1 VKRLI
6 FLSILIQ
13 FFISCKND
21 LNPNILII
29 LTDDQGWGDLSING
43 NTNLKT
49 PNIDNI
55 ALNGASFERF
65 YVSPVCSPTRAELLS
80 GKFFVRSGV
89 NGVTRG
95 YERMNT
101 DVKLI
106 SDFFKG
112 KKYKTGA
119 FGKWHNG
126 SQPPYHPNNR
136 GFDEFYGF
144 TSGHWGNY
152 FDPILEKNG
161 KIIKTEGYIN
171 DVITNEAIS
180 FIKKSNKPFLSFI
193 SYNTPHSPMQVPDKY
208 SDGKE
213 ILLRGRYSKR
223 ENIEKTKAAMGMI
236 ENIDEN
242 IGNVVRLLKEKGVYE
257 NTIIIFFSDNGP
269 NGNRWNNDLKDR
281 KGSTNEG
288 GVRVPFFIQW
298 PKNIKKGLKIKQI
311 SSVLDVFPT
320 LLELTG
326 NESLNDLDG
335 ISLKRFL
342 DSPSLLDDE
351 RTIFSYWNNRI
362 SARNN
367 NYILDHENNLYDL
380 VKDFSQYNPIEKD
393 NNPHYQK
400 LLNDKNEWLTKVVN
414 PNKEK
419 LTRRPFTINYNT
431 AKYTHLPARD
441 AEINGDLKRSSIHAN
456 CSFIENWVNTNDY
469 IFWEIDVL
477 EDGIN
482 NIELYYTLEKESVGT
497 EIALEFENQIIKKT
511 IDEFHDP
518 NLVGFE
524 DDKIERIESYTKDF
538 KKIKIGKMSFKKGL
552 SRLKLKTTKK
562 VGKKSIDFRL
572 LILKNENEKNS

>member
-1 VKRLI
+1 MRNLLI
-6 FLSILIQ
+6 IFILLHGL
-13 FFISCKND
+13 ISCENQ
-21 LNPNILII
+21 NSPNILIV
-29 LTDDQGWGDLSING
+29 LTDDQGWGDLSIKG

-55 ALNGASFERF
+55 GYNGASFERF

-80 GKFFVRSGV
+80 GKYFVKSGV

-95 YERMNT
+95 YERMNN
-101 DVKLI
+101 DVQLV
-106 SDFFKG
+106 SEYFKE
-112 KKYKTGA
+112 KNYITGL

-126 SQPPYHPNNR
+126 SQPPYHPNYR
-136 GFDEFYGF
+136 GFDEFFGF

-152 FDPILEKNG
+152 FNPILEKNG
-161 KIIKTEGYIN
+161 KIIKTSGYIN

-180 FIKKSNKPFLSFI
+180 FIKKSKQPFLSFI

-208 SDGKE
+208 FLNKKVS
-213 ILLRGRYSKR
+213 LVGRYSNK
-223 ENIEKTKAAMGMI
+223 ENINKTKAALGMI

-242 IGNVVRLLKEKGVYE
+242 IGNIVSVLKEKDVYD
-257 NTIIIFFSDNGP
+257 NTIIIFLSDNGP

-298 PKNIKKGLKIKQI
+298 PNNIKKGLKINQV
-311 SSVLDVFPT
+311 SSVLDLFPT

-326 NESLNDLDG
+326 NKALDDLDG
-335 ISLKRFL
+335 VSLKKYL
-342 DSPSLLDDE
+342 ESPTLLDDE

-380 VKDFSQYNPIEKD
+380 VKDYSQYSPIEKD
-393 NNPHYQK
+393 NNPNYQK
-400 LLNDKNEWLTKVVN
+400 LLNDKNEWLNEVVN
-414 PNKEK
+414 PHREK
-419 LTRRPFTINYNT
+419 LTRRPFTINYKT
-431 AKYTHLPARD
+431 AEYTHLPARD
-441 AEINGDLKRSSIHAN
+441 AEINGNLKRSSIHAN
-456 CSFIENWVNTNDY
+456 CSFIENWKNTNDY

-511 IDEFHDP
+511 IDKFHDP
-518 NLVGFE
+518 SLVGLVE
-524 DDKIERIESYTKDF
+524 DKIERIESYTKDF
-538 KKIKIGKMSFKKGL
+538 KRINIGKINLKRGRSV
-552 SRLKLKTTKK
+552 LKLKTTKME
-562 VGKKSIDFRL
+562 GDKSIDFRL

>member
-208 SDGKE
+208 SDGKD

-335 ISLKRFL
+335 MSLKRFL

-400 LLNDKNEWLTKVVN
+400 LLNDKNEWLNKVVK
-414 PNKEK
+414 PNKEQLK
-419 LTRRPFTINYNT
+419 RRPFTINYNT
-431 AKYTHLPARD
+431 ANYTHLPARD

>member
-1 VKRLI
+1 MRNLLI
-6 FLSILIQ
+6 IFILLHG
-13 FFISCKND
+13 FISCENQSS
-21 LNPNILII
+21 PNILIV
-29 LTDDQGWGDLSING
+29 LTDDQGWGDLSIRG

-55 ALNGASFERF
+55 GYNGASFERF
-65 YVSPVCSPTRAELLS
+65 YVSPVCAPTRAELLS
-80 GKFFVRSGV
+80 GKYFVKSGV

-95 YERMNT
+95 YERMSN
-101 DVKLI
+101 DVQLV
-106 SDFFKG
+106 SEYFKE
-112 KKYKTGA
+112 KNYITGL

-126 SQPPYHPNNR
+126 SQPPYHPNYR
-136 GFDEFYGF
+136 GFDEFFGF

-152 FDPILEKNG
+152 FNPILEKNG
-161 KIIKTEGYIN
+161 KIIKTNGYIN

-180 FIKKSNKPFLSFI
+180 FIKNSKQPFLSFI

-208 SDGKE
+208 YLNKKVS
-213 ILLRGRYSKR
+213 LVGRYSNK
-223 ENIEKTKAAMGMI
+223 ENINKTKAALGMI

-242 IGNVVRLLKEKGVYE
+242 IGNIVSVLKEKDVYD
-257 NTIIIFFSDNGP
+257 NTIIIFLSDNGP
-269 NGNRWNNDLKDR
+269 NGNRWNNDFKDR

-298 PKNIKKGLKIKQI
+298 PNNIKKGLKINQV
-311 SSVLDVFPT
+311 SSVLDLFPT

-326 NESLNDLDG
+326 NKALDDLDG
-335 ISLKRFL
+335 VSLKKYL
-342 DSPSLLDDE
+342 DTPSLLDDE

-380 VKDFSQYNPIEKD
+380 VKDYFQYSPLEKD
-393 NNPHYQK
+393 NNPNYQK
-400 LLNDKNEWLTKVVN
+400 LLNDKNEWLNEVVN
-414 PNKEK
+414 PHIEK
-419 LTRRPFTINYNT
+419 LTRRPFTINYKT
-431 AKYTHLPARD
+431 TEYTHLPARD

-456 CSFIENWVNTNDY
+456 CSFIENWKNTEDY
-469 IFWEIDVL
+469 IYWEIDVL

-511 IDEFHDP
+511 IDKFHDP
-518 NLVGFE
+518 RLLGSVE
-524 DDKIERIESYTKDF
+524 DKIERIESYTKDF
-538 KKIKIGKMSFKKGL
+538 KKINIGKISLKKGK
-552 SRLKLKTTKK
+552 SILKLKTTKME
-562 VGKKSIDFRL
+562 GDKSIDFRL

>member
-1 VKRLI
+1 MKRLI

-208 SDGKE
+208 SDGKD

-335 ISLKRFL
+335 MSLKRFL

-524 DDKIERIESYTKDF
+524 EDKIKRIESYTKDF
-538 KKIKIGKMSFKKGL
+538 KKIKIGTMSFKKGL
-552 SRLKLKTTKK
+552 SKLKLKTTKK

>member
-1 VKRLI
+1 MKRLI

-21 LNPNILII
+21 INPNILII

-208 SDGKE
+208 FDGKD

-242 IGNVVRLLKEKGVYE
+242 IGNVVRSLKEKGVYE

-320 LLELTG
+320 LLELTE

-335 ISLKRFL
+335 MSLKRFL

-456 CSFIENWVNTNDY
+456 CSFIENWKNTNDY

-518 NLVGFE
+518 SLVGFE
-524 DDKIERIESYTKDF
+524 EDKIKRIESYTKDF
-538 KKIKIGKMSFKKGL
+538 KKIKIGTMSFKKGL
-552 SRLKLKTTKK
+552 SKLKLKTTKK

>member
-1 VKRLI
+1 MRRLI

-21 LNPNILII
+21 INPNILII

-208 SDGKE
+208 SDDKD

-242 IGNVVRLLKEKGVYE
+242 IGNVVKLLKKKGVYE

-335 ISLKRFL
+335 MSLKRFL

-456 CSFIENWVNTNDY
+456 CSFIENWKNTNDY

-524 DDKIERIESYTKDF
+524 EDKIKRIESYTKDF
-538 KKIKIGKMSFKKGL
+538 KRIKIGRMSFKKGL
-552 SRLKLKTTKK
+552 SKLKLKTTKK

>member
-1 VKRLI
+1 MKRLI

-208 SDGKE
+208 SDGKD

-298 PKNIKKGLKIKQI
+298 PNNIKKGLKIKQI

-335 ISLKRFL
+335 ISLKRYL
-342 DSPSLLDDE
+342 DSPLLLDDE

-400 LLNDKNEWLTKVVN
+400 LLNDKNEWLNKVVK
-414 PNKEK
+414 PNKEQLK
-419 LTRRPFTINYNT
+419 RRPFTINYNT
-431 AKYTHLPARD
+431 ANYTHLPARD

-456 CSFIENWVNTNDY
+456 CSFIENWKNTNDY

>member
-1 VKRLI
+1 MKRLI

-21 LNPNILII
+21 INPNILII

-208 SDGKE
+208 FDGKD

-242 IGNVVRLLKEKGVYE
+242 IGNVVRSLKEKGVYE

-335 ISLKRFL
+335 MSLKRFL

-456 CSFIENWVNTNDY
+456 CSFIENWKNTNDY

-524 DDKIERIESYTKDF
+524 EDKIKRIESYTKDF
-538 KKIKIGKMSFKKGL
+538 KKIKIGTMSFKKGL
-552 SRLKLKTTKK
+552 SKLKLKTTKK

>member
-1 VKRLI
+1 MRNLLI
-6 FLSILIQ
+6 IFTLLHG
-13 FFISCKND
+13 FISCENQSS
-21 LNPNILII
+21 PNILIV
-29 LTDDQGWGDLSING
+29 LTDDQGWGDLSMRG

-55 ALNGASFERF
+55 GYNGASFERF
-65 YVSPVCSPTRAELLS
+65 YVSPVCAPTRAELLS
-80 GKFFVRSGV
+80 GKYFVKSGV

-95 YERMNT
+95 YERMSN
-101 DVKLI
+101 DVQLV
-106 SDFFKG
+106 SEYFKE
-112 KKYKTGA
+112 KNYITGL

-126 SQPPYHPNNR
+126 SQPPYHPNYR
-136 GFDEFYGF
+136 GFDEFFGF

-152 FDPILEKNG
+152 FNPILEKNG
-161 KIIKTEGYIN
+161 KIIKTNGYIN

-180 FIKKSNKPFLSFI
+180 FIKNSKQPFLSFI

-208 SDGKE
+208 YLNKKVS
-213 ILLRGRYSKR
+213 LVGRYSNK
-223 ENIEKTKAAMGMI
+223 ENINKTKAALGMI

-242 IGNVVRLLKEKGVYE
+242 IGNIVSVLKEKDVYD
-257 NTIIIFFSDNGP
+257 NTIIIFLSDNGP
-269 NGNRWNNDLKDR
+269 NGNRWNNDFKDR

-298 PKNIKKGLKIKQI
+298 PNNIKKGLKINQV
-311 SSVLDVFPT
+311 SSVLDLFPT

-326 NESLNDLDG
+326 NKALDDLDG
-335 ISLKRFL
+335 VSLKKYL
-342 DSPSLLDDE
+342 DSPTLLDDE

-380 VKDFSQYNPIEKD
+380 VKDYFQYSPLEKD
-393 NNPHYQK
+393 NNPNYQK
-400 LLNDKNEWLTKVVN
+400 LLNDKNEWLKEVVN
-414 PNKEK
+414 PHIEK
-419 LTRRPFTINYNT
+419 LTRRPFTINYKT
-431 AKYTHLPARD
+431 AEYTHLPARD

-456 CSFIENWVNTNDY
+456 CSFIENWKNTEDY
-469 IFWEIDVL
+469 IYWEIDVL

-511 IDEFHDP
+511 IDKFHDP
-518 NLVGFE
+518 RLVGSVK
-524 DDKIERIESYTKDF
+524 DKIERIESYTKDF
-538 KKIKIGKMSFKKGL
+538 KKINIGKISLKKGK
-552 SRLKLKTTKK
+552 SILKLKTTKME
-562 VGKKSIDFRL
+562 GDKSIDFRL

>member
-1 VKRLI
+1 MKRLI

-21 LNPNILII
+21 INPNILII

-208 SDGKE
+208 SDGKD

-335 ISLKRFL
+335 MSLKRFL

-524 DDKIERIESYTKDF
+524 EDKIKRIESYTKDF
-538 KKIKIGKMSFKKGL
+538 KKIKIGTMSFKKGL
-552 SRLKLKTTKK
+552 SKLKLKTTKK

>member
-1 VKRLI
+1 MKRLI

-21 LNPNILII
+21 TNPNILII

-180 FIKKSNKPFLSFI
+180 FIQKSNKPFLSFI

-208 SDGKE
+208 FDGKD

-335 ISLKRFL
+335 MSLKRFL
-342 DSPSLLDDE
+342 DSPLLMDDE

-380 VKDFSQYNPIEKD
+380 VKDFYQYNPIEKD

-456 CSFIENWVNTNDY
+456 CSFIENWKNTNDY

-518 NLVGFE
+518 SLVGFE
-524 DDKIERIESYTKDF
+524 EDKIKRIESYTKDF
-538 KKIKIGKMSFKKGL
+538 KKIKIGRMSFKKGL
-552 SRLKLKTTKK
+552 SKLKLKTTKK

>member
-1 VKRLI
+1 MKKLI

-21 LNPNILII
+21 TSPNILII

-180 FIKKSNKPFLSFI
+180 FIQKSNKPFLSFI

-208 SDGKE
+208 SDGKD

-242 IGNVVRLLKEKGVYE
+242 IGNVVRSLKEKGVYE

-288 GVRVPFFIQW
+288 GVRVPFLIQW

-326 NESLNDLDG
+326 NKSLNDLDG
-335 ISLKRFL
+335 MSLKRFL

-456 CSFIENWVNTNDY
+456 CSFIENWKNTNDY

-524 DDKIERIESYTKDF
+524 EDKIKRIESYTKDF
-538 KKIKIGKMSFKKGL
+538 KKIKIGTMSFKKGL
-552 SRLKLKTTKK
+552 SKLKLKTTKK

>member
-1 VKRLI
+1 MRNLI
-6 FLSILIQ
+6 IIFILLHG
-13 FFISCKND
+13 FISCENRSS
-21 LNPNILII
+21 PNILIV
-29 LTDDQGWGDLSING
+29 LTDDQGWGDLSIRG

-55 ALNGASFERF
+55 GYNGASFERF
-65 YVSPVCSPTRAELLS
+65 YVSPVCAPTRAELLS
-80 GKFFVRSGV
+80 GKYFVKSGV

-95 YERMNT
+95 YERMSN
-101 DVKLI
+101 DVQLV
-106 SDFFKG
+106 SEYFKE
-112 KKYKTGA
+112 KNYITGL

-126 SQPPYHPNNR
+126 SQPPYHPNYR
-136 GFDEFYGF
+136 GFDEFFGF

-152 FDPILEKNG
+152 FNPILEKNG
-161 KIIKTEGYIN
+161 KIIKTNGYIN

-180 FIKKSNKPFLSFI
+180 FIKKSKQPFLSFI

-208 SDGKE
+208 YINKKVS
-213 ILLRGRYSKR
+213 LVGRYSNK
-223 ENIEKTKAAMGMI
+223 ENINKTKAALGMI

-242 IGNVVRLLKEKGVYE
+242 IGNVVSALKEKDVYD
-257 NTIIIFFSDNGP
+257 NTIIFFLSDNGP
-269 NGNRWNNDLKDR
+269 NGNRWNNDFKDR

-298 PKNIKKGLKIKQI
+298 PNNIKKGLKINQV
-311 SSVLDVFPT
+311 SSVLDLFPT

-326 NESLNDLDG
+326 NKALDDLDG
-335 ISLKRFL
+335 ESLKKYL
-342 DSPSLLDDE
+342 DSPTLLDDE

-380 VKDFSQYNPIEKD
+380 VKDYFQYSPLEKD
-393 NNPHYQK
+393 NNPNYQK
-400 LLNDKNEWLTKVVN
+400 LLNDKNEWLNEVVN
-414 PNKEK
+414 PHIEK
-419 LTRRPFTINYNT
+419 LTRRPFTINYKT
-431 AKYTHLPARD
+431 AEYTHLPARD

-456 CSFIENWVNTNDY
+456 CSFIENWKNTEDY
-469 IFWEIDVL
+469 IYWEIDVL

-511 IDEFHDP
+511 IDKFHDP
-518 NLVGFE
+518 RLLGSVE
-524 DDKIERIESYTKDF
+524 DKIERIESYTKDF
-538 KKIKIGKMSFKKGL
+538 KKINIGKISLKKGK
-552 SRLKLKTTKK
+552 SILKLKTTKMESD
-562 VGKKSIDFRL
+562 KSIDFRL

>member
-1 VKRLI
+1 MKRLI

-21 LNPNILII
+21 INPNILII

-180 FIKKSNKPFLSFI
+180 FIQKSNKPFLSFI

-208 SDGKE
+208 FDGKD

-242 IGNVVRLLKEKGVYE
+242 IGNVVRSLKEKGVYE

-335 ISLKRFL
+335 MSLKRFL

-524 DDKIERIESYTKDF
+524 EDKIKRIESYTKDF
-538 KKIKIGKMSFKKGL
+538 KKIKIGTMSFKKGL
-552 SRLKLKTTKK
+552 SKLKLKTTKK

>member
-1 VKRLI
+1 MKRLF

-21 LNPNILII
+21 TNPNILII

-161 KIIKTEGYIN
+161 KIIKTKGYIN

-180 FIKKSNKPFLSFI
+180 FIQKSNKPFLSFI

-208 SDGKE
+208 FDGKE
-213 ILLRGRYSKR
+213 ILLKGRYSKR

-242 IGNVVRLLKEKGVYE
+242 IGNVVRSLKEKGIYE

-288 GVRVPFFIQW
+288 GVRVPFLIQW

-326 NESLNDLDG
+326 NKSLNDLDG
-335 ISLKRFL
+335 MSLKRFL

-367 NYILDHENNLYDL
+367 NYILDFENNLYDL
-380 VKDFSQYNPIEKD
+380 VEDFSQYNPIEKD
-393 NNPHYQK
+393 NNPYYQK

-414 PNKEK
+414 PSKEK

-456 CSFIENWVNTNDY
+456 CSFIENWKNTNDY

-518 NLVGFE
+518 SLLGFE
-524 DDKIERIESYTKDF
+524 EDKIKRIESYTKDF
-538 KKIKIGKMSFKKGL
+538 KKIKIGTMSFKKGL
-552 SRLKLKTTKK
+552 SKLKLKTTKK

>member
-1 VKRLI
+1 MKRLI

-21 LNPNILII
+21 INPNILII

-208 SDGKE
+208 SDDKD

-335 ISLKRFL
+335 MSLKRFL

-456 CSFIENWVNTNDY
+456 CSFIENWKNTNDY

-524 DDKIERIESYTKDF
+524 EDKIERIESYTKDF
-538 KKIKIGKMSFKKGL
+538 KKIKIGTMSFNKGL

>member
-1 VKRLI
+1 M
-6 FLSILIQ
+6 SILIQ

-208 SDGKE
+208 SDGKD

-298 PKNIKKGLKIKQI
+298 PNNIKKGLKIKQI

-335 ISLKRFL
+335 ISLKRYL
-342 DSPSLLDDE
+342 DSPLLLDDE

-400 LLNDKNEWLTKVVN
+400 LLNDKNEWLNKVVK
-414 PNKEK
+414 PNKEQLK
-419 LTRRPFTINYNT
+419 RRPFTINYNT
-431 AKYTHLPARD
+431 ANYTHLPARD

-524 DDKIERIESYTKDF
+524 EDKIKRIESYTKDF
-538 KKIKIGKMSFKKGL
+538 KKIKIGTMSFKKGL
-552 SRLKLKTTKK
+552 SKLKLKTTKK

>member
-1 VKRLI
+1 MKKLI

-21 LNPNILII
+21 TNPNILII

-208 SDGKE
+208 FDGKD
-213 ILLRGRYSKR
+213 ILLRGRYSNR

-242 IGNVVRLLKEKGVYE
+242 IGNVVRSLKEKGVYE

-320 LLELTG
+320 LLELTE

-335 ISLKRFL
+335 MSLKRFL

-419 LTRRPFTINYNT
+419 LKRRPFTINYNA

-456 CSFIENWVNTNDY
+456 CSFIENWKNTNDY

-524 DDKIERIESYTKDF
+524 EDKIKRIESYTKDF
-538 KKIKIGKMSFKKGL
+538 KKIKIGRMSFKKGL
-552 SRLKLKTTKK
+552 SKLKLKTTKK
-562 VGKKSIDFRL
+562 IGKKSIDFRL

>member
-21 LNPNILII
+21 INPNILII

-335 ISLKRFL
+335 ISLKRYL
-342 DSPSLLDDE
+342 DSPLLLDDE

-400 LLNDKNEWLTKVVN
+400 LLNDKNEWLNKVVK
-414 PNKEK
+414 PNKEQLK
-419 LTRRPFTINYNT
+419 RRPFTINYNT
-431 AKYTHLPARD
+431 ANYTHLPARD